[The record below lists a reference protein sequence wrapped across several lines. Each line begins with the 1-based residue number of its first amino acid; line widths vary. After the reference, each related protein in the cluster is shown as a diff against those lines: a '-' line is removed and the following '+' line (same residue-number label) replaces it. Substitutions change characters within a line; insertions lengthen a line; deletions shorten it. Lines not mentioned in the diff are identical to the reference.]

1 MPASVVFLGALALG
15 IAVRAVDFLNCRSL
29 GLDEAR
35 LAVNVASR
43 PLLQLLRPLDL
54 DQSAPPLF
62 LWGERLVFQLFG
74 RSDCALR
81 LLPVAAGAAAVALMY
96 PLARRFLDDALARL
110 AALIGIFSPL
120 LITYS
125 NAVKQYSVELLVALL
140 LLLLFE
146 RAFRREGGRVP
157 AGALVAGA
165 IAPWLSLSSV
175 FVLATAW
182 VVLAVRALRGRPAAM
197 RHALST
203 AAVWGVSVAIAYV
216 GVYRAARGNPYMHR
230 FWELAFVRPGRPG
243 FLRHAWKTVE
253 DQVWGFVAGD
263 PLVDRAPYLWLLH
276 AGSVLVVILCL
287 LGCLHVL
294 RTRGRVAC
302 WWLGGPAIVTFGA
315 SMLGLFPIAPRLTLF
330 LLPGLIVLFVAGLRR
345 GRASV
350 TPPRLTAAA
359 VVLVLP
365 LACLSVLRVF
375 SLEPSRHFQRL
386 VTELRE
392 RRRTGEP
399 VYIFARSLPAWIYY
413 STDWAHPDTARLR
426 FLIGRAGSEGGAFE
440 NARSRGLVRP
450 EEARALDSSAAAPG
464 ELLGLPSGMEWREVQ
479 EHVRAEP
486 DSGWVEV
493 ERRRIETA
501 AAPGVWVLASAYYAR
516 ERELFAALERD
527 ATRRTFAHLRPGSA
541 LVRYEFGRAA
551 SSRESRAPVN
561 RQSPSSTSL
570 GRPRTTTSAGR

>member
-1 MPASVVFLGALALG
+1 M
-15 IAVRAVDFLNCRSL
+15 
-29 GLDEAR
+29 
-35 LAVNVASR
+35 
-43 PLLQLLRPLDL
+43 
-54 DQSAPPLF
+54 
-62 LWGERLVFQLFG
+62 
-74 RSDCALR
+74 
-81 LLPVAAGAAAVALMY
+81 
-96 PLARRFLDDALARL
+96 
-110 AALIGIFSPL
+110 
-120 LITYS
+120 
-125 NAVKQYSVELLVALL
+125 
-140 LLLLFE
+140 
-146 RAFRREGGRVP
+146 
-157 AGALVAGA
+157 
-165 IAPWLSLSSV
+165 
-175 FVLATAW
+175 
-182 VVLAVRALRGRPAAM
+182 
-197 RHALST
+197 
-203 AAVWGVSVAIAYV
+203 
-216 GVYRAARGNPYMHR
+216 
-230 FWELAFVRPGRPG
+230 
-243 FLRHAWKTVE
+243 
-253 DQVWGFVAGD
+253 
-263 PLVDRAPYLWLLH
+263 VDRAPYLWLLH

-330 LLPGLIVLFVAGLRR
+330 LLPGLILLFVAGLSQVLRR
-345 GRASV
+345 GRAPV
-350 TPPRLTAAA
+350 TTPGLTAAA

-392 RRRTGEP
+392 RRRPGEP

-426 FLIGRAGSEGGAFE
+426 FLIGKAGSEGGAFE

-493 ERRRIETA
+493 ERRRIEAA

-551 SSRESRAPVN
+551 SSRESSAPVN
-561 RQSPSSTSL
+561 RPVPLVRLVGSPEDDHERRQVDQDQQHPPLVRGADRPGPLRSELKQQVGQHREGRERRGL
-570 GRPRTTTSAGR
+570 GPIPAHQREGSVSYTAVVPGTRPRQASSRPSGRRQRSRPRSSRKPPGRKRCGSWGVRATESSHSRTHPGRTRKLTATNSRPPIRALRLGYAAQSAKPTVGLTARIQEREGVSAAAIRRGGHWTSTQLHSIAPLMRK